1 MKLVF
6 ISKHFVGY
14 TNGSSF
20 LCFPTII
27 GFMGSYKKLSFKLI
41 NIIMFVQAM
50 NFLATLL
57 LLLMLKENAIW

>member
-14 TNGSSF
+14 TNGSCF

-27 GFMGSYKKLSFKLI
+27 GFMGSYKKLAQKKD
-41 NIIMFVQAM
+41 
-50 NFLATLL
+50 FLAMKWFISYSKYTQVCF
-57 LLLMLKENAIW
+57 